1 MNGYDPNDDA
11 EYYADMLQAEQEFTD
26 EESARA
32 DEAER
37 LLSEMAHA
45 FREAD
50 KDAFEAFRAEEPG
63 IEVVL

>member
-11 EYYADMLQAEQEFTD
+11 AFYADMLQAERDHAD
-26 EESARA
+26 EETARA

-45 FREAD
+45 FREAAT
-50 KDAFEAFRAEEPG
+50 DAFAAFKAKEPG